1 MIPYVL
7 VVLVPLIFD
16 IFYVEKPA
24 LTPDNVK
31 YNNRR
36 RFRWLLL
43 ASLPMFILIAFRA
56 PVIGPDTG
64 VYNLNFIEMVQKS
77 WDDIDFNTR
86 MEQGYLIFTK
96 LITYITQDVLVFQII
111 YTAIYWIIIS
121 DFANQLE
128 KGNFFFLFIYAT
140 IGLYLFMFT
149 GVRQCLAMCICLL
162 SYRFIKKRKLIP
174 FVILILLAVSFHK
187 SAILFLA
194 AYILYAIRF
203 NILTI
208 FGYIVAAVIAYFN
221 IGSIQEWF
229 NNQLDYDYELQFAG
243 NGYVAIIIMFCVTA
257 FSTFA
262 VLNQPHRSKDV
273 DGLLNIGIITMMFW
287 FLRLAT
293 RTAERP
299 SFYFMF
305 FLAAIFTDSIEQTRT
320 QREHSIVKTILVL
333 LFLLYFI
340 YRVTHVSSLTP
351 YRFY

>member
-16 IFYVEKPA
+16 MFYVEKTV
-24 LTPDNVK
+24 LTPEEVK

-36 RFRWLLL
+36 RFKLLLL
-43 ASLPMFILIAFRA
+43 ASLPMFVLIAFRA
-56 PVIGPDTG
+56 PSIGADTG
-64 VYNLNFIEMVQKS
+64 VYNLNFLEMVQKS
-77 WDDIDFNTR
+77 WEDIDFNTR
-86 MEQGYLIFTK
+86 MEQGYLIFVK

-111 YTAIYWIIIS
+111 YTAIYWIVIS

-140 IGLYLFMFT
+140 IGLYFFMFT

-174 FVILILLAVSFHK
+174 FAILIFLAFSFHK
-187 SAILFLA
+187 SAILFSA
-194 AYILYAIRF
+194 AYILYAVRF

-208 FGYIVAAVIAYFN
+208 FGYIVAMVIAYFN
-221 IGSIQEWF
+221 IGSIQNWF
-229 NNQLDYDYELQFAG
+229 NNQLDYNYELEFTG
-243 NGYVAIIIMFCVTA
+243 NGYFIILIMFCVTA
-257 FSTFA
+257 FSVFS
-262 VLNQPHRSKDV
+262 VLNQQYRTRDV
-273 DGLLNIGIITMMFW
+273 DGLLNIGIVTMIFW

-293 RTAERP
+293 RVAERP

-305 FLAAIFTDSIEQTRT
+305 FLAAVFTDSIEQTRT
-320 QREHSIVKTILVL
+320 QREHNIIKVVVVL
-333 LFLLYFI
+333 LFMLFFV
-340 YRVTHVSSLTP
+340 YRVTHAGSLTP